1 MTLPFVGLLCQT
13 GPNAVSVWGGEE
25 AMTVDVNWP
34 DHLLTLEDWIALP
47 EDSSRNYELVEGVL
61 VVSPR
66 PVLRHQFAV
75 WQLAAQIHTQLP
87 KELAAVA
94 EAELVVD
101 SAQPPTVRVPDAVVI
116 RRKALTDDLARVHP
130 EDVKLAVEILSAGSR
145 RTDRVTKFFE
155 YAEVGIEHYWLIDL
169 DAPISLSAYRLIDS
183 DYELVTERS
192 GSVTVELAGTPV
204 TIDLAALSSDYAGG

>member
-1 MTLPFVGLLCQT
+1 
-13 GPNAVSVWGGEE
+13 
-25 AMTVDVNWP
+25 MTVDVTWP

-47 EDSSRNYELVEGVL
+47 EDSSRSYELVEGVL

-75 WQLAAQIHTQLP
+75 WQLAAQIHPQLP
-87 KELAAVA
+87 YELAAVA

-101 SAQPPTVRVPDAVVI
+101 PAQPPTVRVPDVLVI
-116 RRKALTDDLARVHP
+116 RRKALADDLARVLP

-155 YAEVGIEHYWLIDL
+155 YAEVGIEYYWLIDL
-169 DAPISLSAYRLIDS
+169 DEPVSLSAYRLIDG
-183 DYELVTERS
+183 DYELVAERS
-192 GSVTVELAGTPV
+192 GSVTVELAGNPV
-204 TIDLAALSSDYAGG
+204 TLDLGALTSEHPGR

>member
-1 MTLPFVGLLCQT
+1 
-13 GPNAVSVWGGEE
+13 
-25 AMTVDVNWP
+25 MTVDVTWP

-47 EDSSRNYELVEGVL
+47 EDSSRSYELVEGVL

-75 WQLAAQIHTQLP
+75 WQLAAQIHPQLP
-87 KELAAVA
+87 HELAAVA

-101 SAQPPTVRVPDAVVI
+101 PAQPPTVRVPDVLVI
-116 RRKALTDDLARVHP
+116 RRKALADDLARVQP

-155 YAEVGIEHYWLIDL
+155 YAEVGIEYYWLIDL
-169 DAPISLSAYRLIDS
+169 DEPVSLSAYRLIDG
-183 DYELVTERS
+183 DYELVAERS
-192 GSVTVELAGTPV
+192 GSVTVELGGNPV
-204 TIDLAALSSDYAGG
+204 TIDLGALTSEHPHR